1 MKTLSAAILILF
13 SLSSFSQNDTKL
25 PDGIDGEIN
34 YTRGNYFQFSKSDK
48 SITRTSNKMSLKLD
62 SLVYFLP
69 KKKDYYVNFN
79 IKLFDDIN
87 EEPIKSFTYLIKDI
101 VSERKGGDKKQFI
114 NNQILASG
122 INLKNIKFLKIRT
135 SIVEIKNKNEEF
147 LNTTLDG
154 FLDEVIEGVPYANLI
169 GKLLSSQDDDEDDIL
184 LFNKT
189 YDIPLNNIEYSF
201 KKSTSDSTRLLSSKK
216 PLYIPMT
223 TDIQK
228 EYIDP
233 SIASYLFGA
242 LSKLTNIVSGVNGV
256 DGKNYQINGMIKL
269 RITND
274 DNLNLPI
281 YIESKLNKFVLSV
294 NPLDKDSKNYLA
306 TKTNLLK
313 DLQTYESSAVFDE
326 KVNYSIKTIM
336 ILADAYKTLLDKEK
350 IMNGAIIEG
359 ANNARIEF
367 QDFRRTFKH
376 YYDRSSYQE
385 NEFGFVSYG
394 IKDNIYAG
402 KWARIFIPYSLTSIA
417 NNEVINWQI
426 NVHEKLN
433 EFNDGEYS
441 MSLE

>member
-1 MKTLSAAILILF
+1 MKNLNFIIFLLF
-13 SLSSFSQNDTKL
+13 CLSSFSQSDSKL

-48 SITRTSNKMSLKLD
+48 SITRTSNKMSIKLD

-79 IKLFDDIN
+79 IELFDNVN
-87 EEPIKSFTYLIKDI
+87 EDPKKSFTYLIKDI
-101 VSERKGGDKKQFI
+101 VSERNGGDKKQFLS
-114 NNQILASG
+114 NQTLASG
-122 INLKNIKFLKIRT
+122 INLKNINFIKIRT
-135 SIVEIKNKNEEF
+135 SIVEIKRKNEEF

-154 FLDEVIEGVPYANLI
+154 FLDEVIEGVPYSNLI
-169 GKLLSSQDDDEDDIL
+169 SKLLSSQDDEEDDIL
-184 LFNKT
+184 FFNKS

-201 KKSTSDSTRLLSSKK
+201 KKTTADSTRLLSSKK
-216 PLYIPMT
+216 PLYIPIA
-223 TDIQK
+223 TDIHK

-242 LSKLTNIVSGVNGV
+242 LSKLTDLVSGVDDIN
-256 DGKNYQINGMIKL
+256 GKNYKINGMIKL

-281 YIESKLNKFVLSV
+281 YIENKLNKFVLSV
-294 NPLDKDSKNYLA
+294 NPLDQDSKDYIA
-306 TKTNLLK
+306 ARENLLK
-313 DLQTYESSAVFDE
+313 DLETYESSAVFDE

-350 IMNGAIIEG
+350 IMNGAEVDG
-359 ANNARIEF
+359 ASNARIEF

-394 IKDNIYAG
+394 IKNNIYSG

-426 NVHEKLN
+426 NIHEKLN
-433 EFNDGEYS
+433 EFNKGEYS